1 MLNRKGKR
9 AWLFAIIMLAGLVGW
24 SGRVAAQMP
33 TYTPGAYQ
41 APKSPDYQLDV
52 TVEDLLPTARVL
64 FRKPAERQPLTPG
77 YAIKPGQKVLILV
90 GESVDDRVL
99 GAIRTA
105 IEEVGGRPDVVKT
118 YEPPRTKVNT
128 NIGFQE

>member
-1 MLNRKGKR
+1 MLDRKGKQV
-9 AWLFAIIMLAGLVGW
+9 WLFAMILLAGLVGW
-24 SGRVAAQMP
+24 SGRVAAQVT
-33 TYTPGAYQ
+33 TYTPGAYP
-41 APKSPDYQLDV
+41 APKSPEYKLDV
-52 TVEDLLPTARVL
+52 TVEDLLPIARVL
-64 FRKPAERQPLTPG
+64 VRKPAERQPLTPG

-105 IEEVGGRPDVVKT
+105 IEEVGGRPDVVKS

-128 NIGFQE
+128 